1 MKYFGTHG
9 APWWYE
15 LSRRGVLH
23 VAGLYVLASW
33 VLVQVADLA
42 STPFPLPDE
51 AIRLIWIAACLGFPI
66 ALVFGWRY
74 DITRDGVVRTDPHR
88 PDTTTRLSR
97 ADHAIITVLTLLALG
112 IAATTAHTLI
122 WMVEQQR
129 VEVPGLP
136 PAPVVVPESIA
147 VLPFADLSPNGDQEY
162 LSDGLA
168 EELLNMLARIP
179 ELSVAARTSSFAFRE
194 QAMEITEIA
203 RRLRVAHVLEG
214 SVRRQD
220 NRIRVTA
227 QLIHASD
234 GYQLWSQIYD
244 RRIDDIFA
252 IQDEIAAEVVSQ
264 LKMELLGGPPTTRQ
278 TDPDAYALFLQA
290 RHVSHRVT
298 PETYEQAV
306 TLYLRALDIDPEY
319 AAAWTG
325 LARMY
330 CKQVEKGLLTDEEG
344 RALAFDAVNR
354 ALELDPYSAQAHADL
369 AWIAMYL
376 KRDLGEAAE
385 YFERAMYL
393 APTDPEIL
401 FDSATLL
408 QALGRMDEAIA
419 LKEFSV
425 ARDPVNPRRH
435 YNLGNAYL
443 FGRRY
448 ESAVS
453 AYRTALTLSPTLL
466 GAHYHI
472 GRALLLSG
480 RPGEALEAMEK
491 ESFEAWRLVGLPTV
505 YHALGRSE
513 EASATIALLIDK
525 YQKDAAYNIAYDFAL
540 LEQPDLAFEWLHRAV
555 EYGDPGLSEI
565 AVTPEFMVLEDDPR
579 WIPFLE
585 QLGKS
590 PSQLRAVKFNVE
602 APK

>member
-1 MKYFGTHG
+1 
-9 APWWYE
+9 
-15 LSRRGVLH
+15 
-23 VAGLYVLASW
+23 
-33 VLVQVADLA
+33 
-42 STPFPLPDE
+42 
-51 AIRLIWIAACLGFPI
+51 
-66 ALVFGWRY
+66 
-74 DITRDGVVRTDPHR
+74 
-88 PDTTTRLSR
+88 
-97 ADHAIITVLTLLALG
+97 
-112 IAATTAHTLI
+112 
-122 WMVEQQR
+122 
-129 VEVPGLP
+129 
-136 PAPVVVPESIA
+136 
-147 VLPFADLSPNGDQEY
+147 
-162 LSDGLA
+162 
-168 EELLNMLARIP
+168 
-179 ELSVAARTSSFAFRE
+179 
-194 QAMEITEIA
+194 
-203 RRLRVAHVLEG
+203 VLEG
-214 SVRRQD
+214 SVRRQE

-234 GYQLWSQIYD
+234 GYQLWSHIYD
-244 RRIDDIFA
+244 RHIDDIFA

-264 LKMELLGGPPTTRQ
+264 LKIKLLGAPPTMQQ

-306 TLYLRALDIDPEY
+306 LLYRRALEIDPEY

-325 LARMY
+325 LARMF
-330 CKQVEKGLLTDEEG
+330 CKQVEKGLLPDEEG
-344 RALAFDAVNR
+344 RDLAFGAVSK
-354 ALELDPYSAQAHADL
+354 ALDLDPYSAQAHADL
-369 AWIAMYL
+369 AWLAMYL
-376 KRDLGEAAE
+376 KRDLGEAAR
-385 YFERAMYL
+385 YFERAMDL

-453 AYRTALTLSPTLL
+453 SYRTALTLSPALL

-472 GRALLLSG
+472 GRALLLLG
-480 RPGEALEAMEK
+480 RPSEALEAMEK

-505 YHALGRSE
+505 YHALGRKE
-513 EASATIALLIDK
+513 EAAATMALLIDK
-525 YQKDAAYNIAYDFAL
+525 YRTDAAYNIAYDFAL
-540 LEQPDLAFEWLHRAV
+540 LGEPDLAFEWLYKAV

-565 AVTPEFMVLEDDPR
+565 AVTPEFMVLEGDPR

-585 QLGKS
+585 RLGKS
-590 PSQLRAVKFNVE
+590 PAQLSAVEFDVE
-602 APK
+602 APN